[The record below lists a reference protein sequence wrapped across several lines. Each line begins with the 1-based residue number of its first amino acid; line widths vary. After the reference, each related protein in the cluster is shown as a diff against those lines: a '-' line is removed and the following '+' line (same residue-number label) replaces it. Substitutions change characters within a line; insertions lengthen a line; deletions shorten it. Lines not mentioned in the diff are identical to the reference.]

1 MGDEPKDE
9 GGFDW
14 DKLCEGVAPTLDV
27 ETLAGDLRDSYLQ
40 RFKSKKVPW
49 QHLTEQEQNAEI
61 TEGREWAMKLVRQ
74 VVHAV
79 ARRGFATIPVAI
91 KKWQVKDGIQAQVDA
106 VGSEDN
112 SIMLARHGDHAM
124 LVLASPSEFAG
135 EKSKPLPDKDQP
147 DLPMGGNPNE
157 PRDPPRGPDFL
168 APD

>member
-91 KKWQVKDGIQAQVDA
+91 KKWQVKDAAWGSRHARSCESVGVRWREEQAASRQ
-106 VGSEDN
+106 GS
-112 SIMLARHGDHAM
+112 ARSSDGRQSERAARS
-124 LVLASPSEFAG
+124 ASRS
-135 EKSKPLPDKDQP
+135 
-147 DLPMGGNPNE
+147 
-157 PRDPPRGPDFL
+157 
-168 APD
+168 